1 MYLSLNWI
9 KEFVNLDGISEE
21 EIANRLTMSVA
32 EVEGTQ
38 KKGVGF
44 DDIVVAKIVETR
56 KLENSDH
63 LNIMKVDDGSGELLQ
78 IVTGAPN
85 VYKGMKTFLVR
96 VGGMIDG
103 HKIKIAKL
111 AGHESFGM
119 CCSEAELGIGA
130 DAEGIVDFFGDE
142 PLGRDIK
149 TFIPIEDTIIEI
161 ENKSLS
167 NRPDLWGHYGF
178 ARELACIFD
187 RKLLPLETVDLSAYA
202 KLPKIGINVDTDKCL
217 RYSAIAVSN
226 ITKKISPYAM
236 KVRLGYCGLR
246 DINLLADI
254 TNYVML
260 EVGQPMHAFDFDIV
274 KSINVLQASGK
285 EKMLTL
291 EGEEH
296 TLPKNSIVIADQKKV
311 PVAIAGIKGGKLSS
325 IGENTTSL
333 LLESAT
339 FDAATIRKT
348 AKAISLFTDSSMRYE
363 KTLDPELTAI
373 SVARL
378 LYILKKICPQM
389 KVVSSFSDAYK
400 FHYPLRKITIT
411 SEFVSSRG
419 GTKVSDEYIMKTLK
433 NLGFAAQKNGRE
445 IEVTVPSFRAT
456 KDVSIKE
463 DLVEEIF
470 RIFGYDNIQPMTIKS
485 DVQSVEIE
493 KKNKLE
499 YKVKRLLAE
508 KYNATEVHSY
518 IWSFSDFNKFNG
530 IETKSYISLMDS
542 SNSGQSGIRS
552 EIAPTMI
559 KFFDENKNFFD
570 ELVLDEIGSVVVGIG
585 EDKNVIE
592 HRNLCVLVASAK
604 KTAGEVYFD
613 AKKIVQ
619 NIADSL
625 MSTKIELDESIKRP
639 AFIHPVNSVG
649 VRTKSG
655 EIGYFGLLHP
665 TISRKLD
672 KKFAVAIIEL
682 DFNKFCDSPTFSS
695 EFDPPSKFQSVFM
708 DLNFIVPNSMKYSK
722 IESVFGE
729 FRSKFSVC
737 HKLIDIYENREIFG
751 EAKSMTFSFEIG
763 ASDHT
768 LSTNEIETF
777 RSRFIDHMKRAGVVL
792 R

>member
-9 KEFVNLDGISEE
+9 KEFVNLDGIPED

-32 EVEGTQ
+32 EVEDVV

-44 DDIVVAKIVETR
+44 EDIVVAKIVETH
-56 KLENSDH
+56 KLENSNH
-63 LNIMKVDDGSGELLQ
+63 LNIMKVDDGSGSLLQ

-85 VYKGMKTFLVR
+85 VYQGMKTFLVR
-96 VGGMIDG
+96 VGGMVAG

-119 CCSEAELGIGA
+119 CCSEAELGIGS
-130 DAEGIVDFFGDE
+130 DDEGIVDFLGDE
-142 PLGRDIK
+142 PLGSDIR
-149 TFIPIEDTIIEI
+149 TFLPIEDTIIEI

-178 ARELACIFD
+178 ARELACIFN
-187 RKLLPLETVDLSAYA
+187 RSLMPLETADLSVFS
-202 KLPKIGINVDTDKCL
+202 KLPKIDINIETDKCL
-217 RYSAIAVSN
+217 RYSALAVSN
-226 ITKKISPYAM
+226 ILKKTSPYAM
-236 KVRLGYCGLR
+236 KIRLGYCGLR

-274 KSINVLQASGK
+274 KSINVLQASGC

-296 TLPKNSIVIADQKKV
+296 ILPKNSIVIADQNKS

-325 IGENTTSL
+325 IGEKTSSL

-339 FDAATIRKT
+339 FDASTIRKT
-348 AKAISLFTDSSMRYE
+348 SKTISLFTDSSMRYE
-363 KTLDPELTAI
+363 KTLDPELTKI

-378 LYILKKICPQM
+378 LYILRKICPEM
-389 KVVSSFSDAYK
+389 KVVSSFSDVYK
-400 FHYPLRKITIT
+400 FRYPVRKIAIT
-411 SEFVSSRG
+411 NEFICNRG
-419 GTKVSDEYIMKTLK
+419 GAEVSENFVINTLQK
-433 NLGFAAQKNGRE
+433 LGFVVEKHGKE
-445 IEVTVPSFRAT
+445 IDVTVPSFRAT
-456 KDVSIKE
+456 KDISIKE

-470 RIFGYDNIQPMTIKS
+470 RIFGYDNIQPKTIKS
-485 DVQSVEIE
+485 DVKSVEIE

-508 KYNATEVHSY
+508 KYGASEVHSY
-518 IWSFSDFNKFNG
+518 IWNFGDFNKFNG
-530 IETKSYISLMDS
+530 IETKSFVSLMDS

-552 EIAPTMI
+552 EMAPTML

-570 ELVLDEIGSVVVGIG
+570 EIIIDEIGSVVVGIG

-592 HRNLCVLVASAK
+592 RRNLCVLLASAK
-604 KTAGEVYFD
+604 KTQREVYFD

-625 MSTKIELDESIKRP
+625 MSTKIEFDENIKRP
-639 AFIHPVNSVG
+639 SYIHPINSVG
-649 VRTKSG
+649 VKTALG

-665 TISRKLD
+665 TIL
-672 KKFAVAIIEL
+672 KKIDRRFSVAIIEL

-695 EFDPPSKFQSVFM
+695 EFSPPSKFQGVFM
-708 DLNFIVPNSMKYSK
+708 DFNFIVPNSMKYSK
-722 IESVFGE
+722 IESLFGE
-729 FRSKFSVC
+729 FRSKFSLTY
-737 HKLIDIYENREIFG
+737 KLIDIYENIELFG
-751 EAKSMTFSFEIG
+751 DAKSMTFSLEIG

-777 RSRFIDHMKRAGVVL
+777 RMRFLDHMKRAGVVL